1 MEEIKKTKVKRK
13 SVRWSAKDITKIK
26 QFIKEA
32 GNEFK
37 GMKAAAEHFKVSY
50 NAVYLRMYKMKQDT
64 FTKHLKKAK
73 TTKIPVTRKKR
84 KYVFKDK
91 KVGIIK
97 KAVQAS
103 KPTRSII
110 LDIENIDIDL
120 AKGKL
125 TINY

>member
-73 TTKIPVTRKKR
+73 TTKIPVIRKKR
-84 KYVFKDK
+84 KYTKRQGVVHEQKP
-91 KVGIIK
+91 
-97 KAVQAS
+97 S